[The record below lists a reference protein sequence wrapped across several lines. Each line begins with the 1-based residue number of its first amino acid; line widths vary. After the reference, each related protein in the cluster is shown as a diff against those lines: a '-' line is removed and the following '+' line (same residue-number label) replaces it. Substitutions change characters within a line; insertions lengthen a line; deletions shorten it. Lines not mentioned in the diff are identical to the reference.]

1 MSGSTDIRLLIDRCI
16 FIGVFAVLRIYKEA
30 SIDDCDS
37 KSSEV
42 ASKVENGE
50 HVDFIVEL
58 KVQSR
63 EQLLT
68 IRYITRMDLHR
79 HCTNIV
85 CKSENSA

>member
-37 KSSEV
+37 K
-42 ASKVENGE
+42 ASKVAYKMEKGE

-63 EQLLT
+63 EQILSIIYI
-68 IRYITRMDLHR
+68 IREDLHR
-79 HCTNIV
+79 HCSNV
-85 CKSENSA
+85 VSKS